1 MNELDIM
8 AMLEQGKARRIAR
21 QKALLAELNTLVGA
35 VEAVSELVCPTG
47 VLEPEDC
54 MDLLHAHFAIS
65 AKYLTEMAFDN
76 LIVRGDCGS
85 SPQ

>member
-1 MNELDIM
+1 MSEPNLTELL
-8 AMLEQGKARRIAR
+8 AQGKAQRMAR

-54 MDLLHAHFAIS
+54 MDLLHTHFALS
-65 AKYLTEMAFDN
+65 AQYLTERALNN
-76 LIVRGDCGS
+76 LIVRE
-85 SPQ
+85 